1 MSHLLGLHVGNIHL
15 ADLGDGD
22 NRKPEEFLARQYYF
36 PIWGTCWESLYGGH
50 HFRAWHQNGTLA
62 PAGAWFLGVSKEENT
77 NKHHTISKDGY
88 NVGRDWLVDKALKGN
103 KWKGIWWQAELE
115 WVEGLL
121 EPGRDGKLNC
131 FSLLTTLL
139 MSITSGINHHIAQDG
154 RVAVL
159 TVNRG
164 M

>member
-121 EPGRDGKLNC
+121 EPGRDGKLDC

-139 MSITSGINHHIAQDG
+139 MSITSQESTTILPKMGG
-154 RVAVL
+154 WPS
-159 TVNRG
+159 
-164 M
+164 